1 MAELVAIK
9 DTVQNVAEVIAAV
22 LELDVS
28 IIDRSYV
35 RLGATGQYADQ
46 LYAQAARDSLFDHIL
61 KTGRPGFI
69 EDAGVSDPCRK
80 CQGHETCRELATLGQ
95 PIFCRG
101 QVVGVIG
108 VVAFTVEQRE
118 RLKAGAGQ
126 FLNFLSRMAGLLES
140 KLLLTEALWEE
151 ARRNQ
156 EVCENHI
163 SSSSLSPLSFND
175 ILGQDPAFLAAKELA
190 WRVASS
196 TSTVLIRG
204 ESGTGKEMFA
214 RAIHNAGPRAER
226 PFVAV
231 NCASIPESL
240 LESELFGYE
249 AGAFTGARKNGKV
262 GKFEL
267 AHGGTI
273 FLDEISDLPLHLQ
286 PKILRVLQER
296 QVERVGGS
304 RPIPIDV
311 RIIAATNQD
320 LEELIA
326 ARSFR
331 SDLYYRLNVIPLV
344 IPPLRERRGDI
355 LFLTRFFISK
365 YCRLLER
372 PVLDLSAAA
381 ARLLLDHTWPGNV
394 RELENAV
401 EYAVNLATGPAI
413 TPEDLPPY
421 LRAKAKP
428 VLKKAGGSEAAGAV
442 AAAGLPRGTLDELLS
457 AYERDI
463 LSRYLA
469 VYGTS
474 AEAKAKIASELGISL
489 ATLYRH
495 LGKYRDLSGRTKPAE
510 GYSQTCEG

>member
-1 MAELVAIK
+1 
-9 DTVQNVAEVIAAV
+9 
-22 LELDVS
+22 
-28 IIDRSYV
+28 
-35 RLGATGQYADQ
+35 
-46 LYAQAARDSLFDHIL
+46 
-61 KTGRPGFI
+61 
-69 EDAGVSDPCRK
+69 
-80 CQGHETCRELATLGQ
+80 
-95 PIFCRG
+95 
-101 QVVGVIG
+101 
-108 VVAFTVEQRE
+108 
-118 RLKAGAGQ
+118 
-126 FLNFLSRMAGLLES
+126 
-140 KLLLTEALWEE
+140 
-151 ARRNQ
+151 
-156 EVCENHI
+156 
-163 SSSSLSPLSFND
+163 
-175 ILGQDPAFLAAKELA
+175 
-190 WRVASS
+190 
-196 TSTVLIRG
+196 
-204 ESGTGKEMFA
+204 
-214 RAIHNAGPRAER
+214 
-226 PFVAV
+226 
-231 NCASIPESL
+231 
-240 LESELFGYE
+240 
-249 AGAFTGARKNGKV
+249 
-262 GKFEL
+262 
-267 AHGGTI
+267 
-273 FLDEISDLPLHLQ
+273 
-286 PKILRVLQER
+286 
-296 QVERVGGS
+296 
-304 RPIPIDV
+304 
-311 RIIAATNQD
+311 
-320 LEELIA
+320 
-326 ARSFR
+326 
-331 SDLYYRLNVIPLV
+331 VIPLV